1 VNGGREVFQDVIQR
15 YYEETDVTDRVRTAE
30 EVIGRGTTD

>member
-15 YYEETDVTDRVRTAE
+15 YYEETNE
-30 EVIGRGTTD
+30 LFGTSFDPPSP